1 MDAETLERLLIDRA
15 LGALPADT
23 EALLAAYLE
32 GEEQATTQGKVL
44 DQTVSLARQA
54 LADAAPPDAALP
66 PFPKAKL
73 ARAQRTRR
81 LRLATV
87 QAAALAACVLI
98 GFSVGGLGSNSLL
111 PPEVPPPPERAQL
124 SEGIR
129 PAATVTIRP
138 SAEITDSTYR
148 STFWSVQAWRERAAK
163 DRPRRQR
170 RLIWD
175 SVAKWPRMGDS

>member
-1 MDAETLERLLIDRA
+1 MDADTLERLLIDRA

-32 GEEQATTQGKVL
+32 HQGQATAQAKVL

-54 LADAAPPDAALP
+54 LDAPAPPEATLP

-73 ARAQRTRR
+73 AHAQRTRR

-87 QAAALAACVLI
+87 QAAALAACVLF
-98 GFSVGGLGSNSLL
+98 GFSIRGFGSSSTQ
-111 PPEVPPPPERAQL
+111 PPAERVRF
-124 SEGIR
+124 SESTQ
-129 PAATVTIRP
+129 PAATVTGRP
-138 SAEITDSTYR
+138 SAEATDSTYHP
-148 STFWSVQAWRERAAK
+148 TFWSAQAWRERAAEN
-163 DRPRRQR
+163 RPRPQR

-175 SVAKWPRMGDS
+175 SAVKWPRIGDS